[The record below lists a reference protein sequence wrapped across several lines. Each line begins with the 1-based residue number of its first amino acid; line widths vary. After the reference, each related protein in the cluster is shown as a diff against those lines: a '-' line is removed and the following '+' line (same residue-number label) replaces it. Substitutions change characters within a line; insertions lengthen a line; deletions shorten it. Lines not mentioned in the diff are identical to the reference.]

1 MGKDCMKKM
10 RTTCGLTAVLAMCVA
25 SAVCCAADSYP
36 NKSIRMIVPY
46 PAAGTTDLLARILA
60 PRASES
66 FGQSIVIDNR
76 SGAGGIIGS
85 GIAAKSAPDGYTLL
99 LVYDSFAVNPITYKN
114 LPYDSVRDF
123 SPISQLAASP
133 LVFLVTPKLGI
144 DSLKDLIAEA
154 KKRPG
159 AIRYSTGGRGSSSHL
174 TPEMLKLRAGIDMT
188 HLPFAGAGTAINS
201 LLTGD
206 AHVICVGTLAAIP
219 LVKAGRLKALAVSS
233 LKRSAQ
239 LPELPT
245 VAESGFAGFEANAWY
260 GLLAPA
266 GMPPAV
272 IKAVHGAFVRAAQN
286 AVAATQ
292 IAEQGGEI
300 VMSSP
305 EQFRDFLRNETVK
318 WGRVIKDANI
328 TFE

>member
-154 KKRPG
+154 KK
-159 AIRYSTGGRGSSSHL
+159 
-174 TPEMLKLRAGIDMT
+174 
-188 HLPFAGAGTAINS
+188 
-201 LLTGD
+201 
-206 AHVICVGTLAAIP
+206 
-219 LVKAGRLKALAVSS
+219 
-233 LKRSAQ
+233 
-239 LPELPT
+239 
-245 VAESGFAGFEANAWY
+245 
-260 GLLAPA
+260 
-266 GMPPAV
+266 
-272 IKAVHGAFVRAAQN
+272 
-286 AVAATQ
+286 
-292 IAEQGGEI
+292 
-300 VMSSP
+300 
-305 EQFRDFLRNETVK
+305 
-318 WGRVIKDANI
+318 
-328 TFE
+328 

>member
-1 MGKDCMKKM
+1 MKND
-10 RTTCGLTAVLAMCVA
+10 RPIRAITAALALCA
-25 SAVCCAADSYP
+25 AGSACCAADSYP
-36 NKSIRMIVPY
+36 HKSIRMIVPY

-60 PRASES
+60 PRATEL

-76 SGAGGIIGS
+76 SGAGGIIGT
-85 GIAAKSAPDGYTLL
+85 GIAAKAAPDGYTLL
-99 LVYDSFAVNPITYKN
+99 MVYDSFAVNPITYKN
-114 LPYDSVRDF
+114 LPYDNARDF
-123 SPISQLAASP
+123 APISQLAASP
-133 LVFLVTPKLGI
+133 LVFLVTPRLGV
-144 DSLKDLIAEA
+144 DSLKDLIAAARA
-154 KKRPG
+154 KPG

-233 LKRSAQ
+233 LKRAAQ

-245 VAESGFAGFEANAWY
+245 VAESGYAGFEANAWY

-266 GMPPAV
+266 GTPPAV
-272 IKAVHGAFVRAAQN
+272 IKTVHAAFVRAAQN
-286 AVAATQ
+286 PAAAAQ
-292 IAEQGGEI
+292 IAEQGGEM
-300 VMSSP
+300 VLSSP
-305 EQFRDFLRNETVK
+305 EQFRDFLRAETAK
-318 WGRVIKDANI
+318 WGKVIKDANI
-328 TFE
+328 TFN